1 MNFVG
6 QPEQSTQST
15 KISKSKQVLLAFL
28 ALFFVV
34 SLSACSA
41 TTTAIPPEICT
52 AYEDVLFT
60 IQLLGGVF
68 VVVGILMMA
77 FKKALSS
84 IIPSQGA
91 QTGAIATALGIGVVL
106 LAFATQWGNQMLTIF
121 ALPNLYELCGLV

>member
-1 MNFVG
+1 MKSIA
-6 QPEQSTQST
+6 QSEQRHT
-15 KISKSKQVLLAFL
+15 ISKMKEALL
-28 ALFFVV
+28 LFTASFFIIA
-34 SLSACSA
+34 LSACSA
-41 TTTAIPPEICT
+41 TATDIPPEICT

>member
-1 MNFVG
+1 MKLAV
-6 QPEQSTQST
+6 QPKQST
-15 KISKSKQVLLAFL
+15 KMGKPKRLLFTFL
-28 ALFFVV
+28 ALF
-34 SLSACSA
+34 SAIILSSCSA
-41 TTTAIPPEICT
+41 SATDIPAEICT

-91 QTGAIATALGIGVVL
+91 QTGAIATALGIGVIL
-106 LAFATQWGNQMLTIF
+106 LAFATQWGNQILTIF